1 MPERLATGEVVINL
15 RDEALIAGLDRAQ
28 AKYHATM
35 AALDREEAKIRV
47 DLDSK
52 GFDDG
57 IKKLRAE
64 KKAIESELLS
74 IHPDQSDSK
83 KISALMKED
92 LRTLEAELK
101 NLESQKLQNDRII
114 GARRE
119 LLQIDA
125 FQANQS
131 QKRFETDNKLLTDR
145 LRLEKQ
151 QAAQRANEQRELYQ
165 LKLPG
170 ERAEEERRRREVT
183 SDRDH
188 AAALREAARL
198 RDQFAKKTDEIEKR
212 ERTKT
217 GFIDF
222 LSREEKVKVD
232 LDTGAARA
240 DLKLLEEEM
249 KLKGIDIPAHI
260 KVDERDIKDFFLNLP
275 NKLKAATGSGFRVP
289 LPFTSLR
296 APAGALAAAAPLL
309 ASVAGGITSL
319 AGVTGAGAL
328 GAGAVGGGVLG
339 GLVGNFA
346 GIAAA
351 IVPVKKEMEQLTKST
366 EKYEKAVKE
375 YGKGSKQAVIAQA
388 ELNEVLRHT
397 PKLLVEGQRQWEEVS
412 DKFIKDTS
420 GIRDALGRVISD
432 AAKAGKELEP
442 IAAKNSTATAN
453 ILAAGFGRFSR
464 NLSSPKEAEG
474 LDQLG
479 KSANDFLKPALEGV
493 EGFTKA
499 LLHIGESAA
508 RLFGGPLGKWIQD
521 LGQDFEKA
529 TKPGNKLDE
538 KIRILGK
545 DAQDVGKFFIAF
557 GKVITTA
564 LGLAAPQGD
573 KLANTM
579 TGALTRWDSKLKDD
593 QGRKG
598 FQTFIRESDEALEK
612 LGPVLEA
619 VLKLF
624 GSWAI
629 GLLPAVKTV
638 TEFFKG
644 VTDVVNGLG
653 KLLGLQSGVQS
664 LGVLI
669 GVLFAA
675 NKALAFAAA
684 LSKVYAIMKGMA
696 ALGAAGDLTGALQLP
711 LATRAG
717 GAAAKKAE
725 EDAAKAVEQKG
736 GGSLLAKLLAGGAGA
751 AGGGIGIRGILA
763 ALGSSGA
770 VVGGGLALGALGL
783 QQVTHLGPKGI
794 EFGADTGGS
803 PPRHAGEELHKFHE
817 ASKLAAQGTGELT
830 GQVLQ
835 SNLTFHQA
843 ELSVSRAREAIH
855 LAKPGTVEYKEA
867 ILAYKSAVLQANEAE
882 RQRATIIREIKA
894 DSSAGVSAVRARK
907 KVLEESIAASKNAF
921 ADPEKEDPTFNK
933 REKER
938 AEAAKELVELLN
950 KQEVA
955 ILNIKR
961 AYKNLEPITEP
972 EGVNALGS
980 LARKPGGQPLAQK
993 IALQFPNPVDAVK
1006 VAKGAL
1012 DAINRGTPM
1021 KVVVK
1026 AVGDTKSAHDALA
1039 QLASAAKTNTDK
1051 INDVVR
1057 NALKLTKKLFHDGAG
1072 NAVSAFMGGFQGFV
1086 GGYKGI
1092 WTGMENVTRTALK
1105 NINKVLLQE
1114 LKVLNGGKVPTLAE
1128 GGPPLAP
1135 GVEKQLQSEKGH
1147 AAKGLI
1153 QYGRA
1158 GDKGGDNIAT
1168 RMVVGSGEVGAVF
1181 TGHQQKVA
1189 NEYLAPIGGLS
1200 GLFKNVNK
1208 PHYQMASGGLIH
1220 AATGYSESYGGR
1232 KFSKPE
1238 LERLWDRAGGN
1249 PGQAHLMA
1257 AIALAES
1264 KGYSGASNTAGAHG
1278 LWQIK
1283 GNPFPGNEF
1292 DPLTNARMAV
1302 SKLKSQGLGAWEVY
1316 TNGSY
1321 RQYLDSKSAAAVG
1334 AAAGGPGGAGHPF
1347 KPIPKQKIP
1356 LHGLVGAV
1364 VTAGVERVRKA
1375 ANKTLKKFAN
1385 SLGGE
1390 GPGGLFS
1397 GPTPAGTSIPNT
1409 AWNPS
1414 HKPIANWIVPILRWA
1429 AAHGWRGSV
1438 SSGYRSFAE
1447 QAQINAEGKF
1457 SAAAGSSNHEFANY
1471 PGGAVDVSDD
1481 YGLERVLSRYPRS
1494 PKLIGHK
1501 LGAIDPEHF
1510 SATGKARGGLVK
1522 RPALLV
1528 GEHEHEWVINPHRA
1542 DNHAYLKEAGEE
1554 MGYHVTPAK
1563 KGKPSFSK
1571 TFKAKG
1577 KIPDTSWA
1585 NLRAIPAE
1593 LIKKPL
1599 EEVEANLKAEKAA
1612 YHKLEVKRDKAID
1625 ALKDS
1630 KDSAARSL
1638 AKTLASGNETVQHAR
1653 SRAGK
1658 AESKAT
1664 EYYVAPGMPNPAKK
1678 TAEGA
1683 AEGVSSAERARDRKV
1698 RQAEASAKG
1707 KIGKAEKKLKEI
1719 EKGLKVT
1726 KDGGVFEHTQYIP
1739 WRVLERQQHKG
1750 REAVAALEAKEAQVT
1765 NLNKTI
1771 GSETHLLNILQGRY
1785 GHKGSDKKAIE
1796 GEWNKTFGV
1805 RQGNIEELK
1814 KIIKDSEGKAKSFEK
1829 LHPSAAIHAF
1839 LEGVAGELEGIEDKE
1854 SEAEGQQEVFSEAS
1868 KTKTEAPTGEQFAE
1882 SQGMLASIKEAEER
1896 YALSQA
1902 AARPDDPNT
1911 PQNEELPYLKKEL
1924 VPASDIKGLWEG
1936 ALEQAQRLQEPVSTI
1951 TELANTVTGARST
1964 VFGLEQTIQ
1973 GAEKDVTTVKY
1984 AEAKEFG
1991 NQRYELLKNFGSN
2004 FAPIAVAPGIS
2015 AAASISGALTPTRSG
2030 TLNSQ
2035 PQVGKTVNLEVNNH
2049 YQQPPANPHH
2059 WSKGVEWELG
2069 AII

>member
-1 MPERLATGEVVINL
+1 MAERLATGEVVITL
-15 RDEALIAGLDRAQ
+15 QDEALIAGLDRALV
-28 AKYHATM
+28 KYRSTM

-64 KKAIESELLS
+64 KKSIEGELLK
-74 IHPDQSDSK
+74 INPDQSGSQ

-92 LRTLEAELK
+92 LRTLNAELK
-101 NLESQKLQNDRII
+101 TLEGQKIQNDRII

-119 LLQIDA
+119 MLQIDT
-125 FQANQS
+125 FQANQA
-131 QKRFETDNKLLTDR
+131 QKRFETENKLLTDK

-151 QAAQRANEQRELYQ
+151 QATQRANEQRELYQ

-183 SDRDH
+183 ADRDH
-188 AAALREAARL
+188 AAALRERARL
-198 RDQFAKKTDEIEKR
+198 QDQFAKKTDEIEKR
-212 ERTKT
+212 ERQKT
-217 GFIDF
+217 GFVDF
-222 LSREEKVKVD
+222 LSREQKVKVD
-232 LDTGAARA
+232 LDTTAARA

-249 KLKGIDIPAHI
+249 KLKGIEVPAHI

-275 NKLKAATGSGFRVP
+275 SKLKGATGSGFRVP

-296 APAGALAAAAPLL
+296 APVGAIAAAAPAL

-328 GAGAVGGGVLG
+328 GAGAIGGGVLA

-346 GIAAA
+346 GVAAA

-375 YGKGSKQAVIAQA
+375 YGKGSKQAVTAQA

-420 GIRDALGRVISD
+420 GIRSALGRIIVD
-432 AAKAGKELEP
+432 AAKAGKALEP
-442 IAAKNSTATAN
+442 IVARNSTATAN
-453 ILAAGFGRFSR
+453 IVAGSFGRFGRS
-464 NLSSPKEAEG
+464 LSSPKEAAG

-479 KSANDFLKPALEGV
+479 KSANDFLRPALSGL

-508 RLFGGPLGKWIQD
+508 KLFGGPLGKWIKD

-529 TKPGNKLDE
+529 TMPGNKLDE

-557 GKVITTA
+557 GKVIATA

-579 TGALTRWDSKLKDD
+579 TGALTRWDNKLKDD

-612 LGPVLEA
+612 LGPVLLA

-644 VTDVVNGLG
+644 VTDIVNGLG
-653 KLLGLQSGVQS
+653 KLLGLQSGIQS

-696 ALGAAGDLTGALQLP
+696 VLGAAGDLTGALALP
-711 LATRAG
+711 ITSRAG
-717 GAAAKKAE
+717 GAAGKKAE
-725 EDAAKAVEQKG
+725 EAAVKAAEK
-736 GGSLLAKLLAGGAGA
+736 KGGAGLLTTLLGGV
-751 AGGGIGIRGILA
+751 GGGIGIRGVLA
-763 ALGSSGA
+763 ALAGSGA
-770 VVGGGLALGALGL
+770 VVGGGIAAGAIGL
-783 QQVTHLGPKGI
+783 KQVTHLGPKGL
-794 EFGADTGGS
+794 EFGGETAGS
-803 PPRHAGEELHKFHE
+803 PPRHAGEELHKYHE
-817 ASKLAAQGTGELT
+817 ASKLAAQGTSELT

-843 ELSVSRAREAIH
+843 QINVSRAREAIH
-855 LAKPGTVEYKEA
+855 LAKPGTDEYKEA

-882 RQRATIIREIKA
+882 RQRATIIKEIKT
-894 DSSAGVSAVRARK
+894 DSSAGVAAVRARK
-907 KVLEESIAASKNAF
+907 KIIEEGIASSKNAF
-921 ADPEKEDPTFNK
+921 ADPASEDPTFAK
-933 REKER
+933 REQER
-938 AEAAKELVELLN
+938 AQAAKELVELLN

-955 ILNIKR
+955 LLNIKR
-961 AYKNLEPITEP
+961 TYHDLEPITDPKSRE
-972 EGVNALGS
+972 ALGS

-993 IALQFPNPVDAVK
+993 IALQFPNPADAGK

-1012 DAINRGTPM
+1012 DAINKGTPI

-1026 AVGDTKSAHDALA
+1026 AVGDTKSAREALA
-1039 QLASAAKTNTDK
+1039 RLADESKTQTDK
-1051 INDVVR
+1051 INEIVR

-1086 GGYKGI
+1086 PAYKNI
-1092 WTGMENVTRTALK
+1092 WKGMEDVTRKAMK
-1105 NINKVLLQE
+1105 NVNTILLNE
-1114 LKVLNGGKVPTLAE
+1114 LKTLNGGKIPTLGE

-1135 GVEKQLQSEKGH
+1135 GVDKANKEEHGH
-1147 AAKGLI
+1147 AARGLI

-1168 RMVVGSGEVGAVF
+1168 QMVVGSGEVGAVF

-1189 NEYLAPIGGLS
+1189 NEYLAPIGGLP

-1208 PHYQMASGGLIH
+1208 PHHQMASGGLVH
-1220 AATGYSESYGGR
+1220 MASGGYSESYGGTKYNKKQIEQIWMR
-1232 KFSKPE
+1232 
-1238 LERLWDRAGGN
+1238 GG
-1249 PGQAHLMA
+1249 GGKGKAHLMA

-1264 KGYSGASNTAGAHG
+1264 GGYSGAHNSLGATG
-1278 LWQIK
+1278 LWQIL
-1283 GNPFPGNEF
+1283 GNPFPGNAF

-1302 SKLKSQGLGAWEVY
+1302 SKLKSQGLGAWEAY

-1321 RQYLDSKSAAAVG
+1321 AKYLTGSEAAAVG
-1334 AAAGGPGGAGHPF
+1334 PQGGGAGGGAAAHPF

-1356 LHGLVGAV
+1356 LHGLIGKV
-1364 VTAGVERVRKA
+1364 VTAGVEKVRKA

-1397 GPTPAGTSIPNT
+1397 GPTPAGTAVPNA

-1414 HKPIANWIVPILRWA
+1414 HKPIAKWIIPILRWA
-1429 AAHGWRGSV
+1429 ANHGWKGSV
-1438 SSGYRSFAE
+1438 TSGFRTFAE
-1447 QAQINAEGKF
+1447 QSGINASGAF

-1481 YGLERVLSRYPRS
+1481 FGLERVLSRYPRS

-1528 GEHEHEWVINPHRA
+1528 GEHEHEWVINPKRA
-1542 DNHAYLKEAGEE
+1542 DNHMYLKEAGEE

-1563 KGKPSFSK
+1563 KGKEAFSK
-1571 TFKAKG
+1571 SFKAKG
-1577 KIPDTSWA
+1577 RIPDVSWG
-1585 NLRAIPAE
+1585 NMRAIPAE

-1599 EEVEANLKAEKAA
+1599 QEVEANLKAEKEA
-1612 YHKLEVKRDKAID
+1612 YHKLEIKRDKAIE

-1630 KDSAARSL
+1630 KDSAAKSL
-1638 AKTLASGNETVQHAR
+1638 AKTLASGNETVAHAR
-1653 SRAGK
+1653 KSAGK
-1658 AESKAT
+1658 AQTKAT
-1664 EYYVAPGMPNPAKK
+1664 EYYVAPGMPNPAAK

-1683 AEGVSSAERARDRKV
+1683 AEKVSQAEKARDRKV
-1698 RQAEASAKG
+1698 AVAENAAKG
-1707 KIGKAEKKLKEI
+1707 KIGKVEKKLKEI
-1719 EKGLKVT
+1719 EKGLRIT
-1726 KDGGVFEHTQYIP
+1726 KEGGIYEHTQFIP
-1739 WRVLERQQHKG
+1739 WRTLERQQRKG
-1750 REAVAALEAKEAQVT
+1750 REVTAALEAKESQVT

-1771 GSETHLLNILQGRY
+1771 GSETHLLNILQGRF
-1785 GHKGSDKKAIE
+1785 GHKGADKKTIE
-1796 GEWNKTFGV
+1796 GEWNATFGA
-1805 RQGNIEELK
+1805 RQTKIEELK

-1829 LHPSAAIHAF
+1829 LHPSAAIHSF
-1839 LEGVAGELEGIEDKE
+1839 LESITPELEAVEDKE
-1854 SEAEGQQEVFSEAS
+1854 SEAEGQQEVFNEGRI
-1868 KTKTEAPTGEQFAE
+1868 TKTEPPTGEQFAE

-1896 YALSQA
+1896 YALA
-1902 AARPDDPNT
+1902 TTKLVPDNPNT
-1911 PQNEELPYLKKEL
+1911 PQNEELPG
-1924 VPASDIKGLWEG
+1924 IKGELKPAEDIEHLWEG
-1936 ALEQAQRLQEPVSTI
+1936 ALEQAQRLQAPVSTI

-1964 VFGLEQTIQ
+1964 AFGLKQSIEA
-1973 GAEKDVTTVKY
+1973 AEKDVTTLKY
-1984 AEAKEFG
+1984 AEARDFG
-1991 NQRYELLKNFGSN
+1991 NQRYELLKSFGSN
-2004 FAPIAVAPGIS
+2004 FAPIAITPGIS
-2015 AAASISGALTPTRSG
+2015 AASAIGSLYSPPRSG
-2030 TLNSQ
+2030 TIAGQ
-2035 PQVGKTVNLEVNNH
+2035 PQAGKTVNLEVNNH
-2049 YQQPPANPHH
+2049 FQQPPPNPHH

-2069 AII
+2069 AVI